1 MYPWDVDEVHTNT
14 KYLLRELGRG
24 SKLIRDSKSQRF
36 TKGQEIIKLNRLRMK
51 PEAYS
56 CTPMYRFTIY
66 LHMGRPPCFSN
77 RQQNKFT
84 TAV

>member
-1 MYPWDVDEVHTNT
+1 MYLWDADKVHTNT

-24 SKLIRDSKSQRF
+24 RLIRDSKSQGCI
-36 TKGQEIIKLNRLRMK
+36 KGQENIKLNPLHMK

-66 LHMGRPPCFSN
+66 P
-77 RQQNKFT
+77 QI
-84 TAV
+84 